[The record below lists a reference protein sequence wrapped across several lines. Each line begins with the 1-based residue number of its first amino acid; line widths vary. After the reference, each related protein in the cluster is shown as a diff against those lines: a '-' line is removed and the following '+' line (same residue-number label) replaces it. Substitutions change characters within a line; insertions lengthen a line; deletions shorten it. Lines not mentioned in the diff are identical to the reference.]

1 MPGSTNTLLDEA
13 TRVVRELA
21 TNQGLAYASYG
32 EALQRFGE
40 NRIGAAELFKAA
52 GELYFK
58 EAVQTAW
65 SLVRADLNIYAG
77 MLNLTPR
84 RTPDAAKATP
94 EPKPKSR
101 GRR

>member
-40 NRIGAAELFKAA
+40 SRIDAAELFKAG
-52 GELYFK
+52 GELYLK
-58 EAVQTAW
+58 EVVQTAW
-65 SLVRADLNIYAG
+65 SLVRADLNIYAW

-84 RTPDAAKATP
+84 RAPDAEKVAP
-94 EPKPKSR
+94 EPKQKSR